1 MKYRINIKDV
11 PSREVTGREVWDLV
25 GGALKG
31 DDLSLMIVDVLP
43 GAVSKPGHVHH
54 DAEEVIYVASGEG
67 EILIGDRVYPLIPGD
82 AIVIPRGISHLTRN
96 TGKERMRLI
105 CSFSTPN
112 VGSGQENLPH
122 IDFPG

>member
-67 EILIGDRVYPLIPGD
+67 EILIGDRIYPLIPGD

-105 CSFSTPN
+105 CSFSTPD
-112 VGSGQENLPH
+112 VSSGQENLPH